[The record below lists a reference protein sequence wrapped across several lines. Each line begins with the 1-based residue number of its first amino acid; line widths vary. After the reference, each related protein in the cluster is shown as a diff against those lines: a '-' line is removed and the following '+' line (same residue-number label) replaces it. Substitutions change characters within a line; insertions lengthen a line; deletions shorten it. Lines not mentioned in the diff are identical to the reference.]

1 MPATGSCTLHS
12 LGAPRCSTCERGAF
26 IQPGLAE
33 IYGLLCTATRSIL
46 RGTGAAAAASA
57 GAVSLGTLRRL
68 FLEYVGIDPEEL
80 MQNAREAHASSD
92 RLAPA
97 PLLALAV
104 PYVPPLDVDS
114 VLELLRTR
122 LAPEVER
129 VSGSA
134 YQRTFAECGSAGV
147 LEVRDGRGSWLDVRV
162 QADRWTG
169 IVHVVERVRRLFNV
183 DVNAQEADLWLHS
196 DPIVGRLVQM
206 RPGVRPPGSWG
217 LFEAAVKAVLGCGWD
232 VRGEDWLGQL
242 VERAG
247 TAMHGSSLSHLTR
260 LFPAPQQLASLP
272 ADRLGLPF
280 VKARSVHQLAH
291 VASGGGAVVAASEP
305 MQRRLAS
312 LGAIDGVGPVTAA
325 RFAWILGDPDAYPEK
340 AGAPLPGTIV
350 TASRKRALHVADRW
364 RPYRSFAYAQLALSD
379 RVPGM
384 SAEGWPAVGRGDGVP
399 TCQAGLSA

>member
-1 MPATGSCTLHS
+1 MLHS
-12 LGAPRCSTCERGAF
+12 DGAYRCATCERGAF

-33 IYGLLCTATRSIL
+33 IYALLCTATRSML

-57 GAVSLGTLRRL
+57 AAVSPGTLRRL
-68 FLEYVGIDPEEL
+68 FLEYVGIDADEL
-80 MQNAREAHASSD
+80 TRHAREAHASGD

-134 YQRTFAECGSAGV
+134 YQRTFVEGGSAGV
-147 LEVRDGRGSWLDVRV
+147 LEVRDGRGSWLDVRI

-169 IVHVVERVRRLFNV
+169 LVHVVERIRRLFNV
-183 DVNAQEADLWLHS
+183 DVNAQEAERWLHN

-206 RPGVRPPGSWG
+206 RPGVRPPGSWS

-232 VRGEDWLGQL
+232 VRGADWLGQL

-247 TAMHGSSLSHLTR
+247 TAMHGSSLPHLTR
-260 LFPAPQQLASLP
+260 LFPSPEQLASLQ

-280 VKARSVHQLAH
+280 VKARSVHQLAY

-305 MQRRLAS
+305 IQRRLAS
-312 LGAIDGVGPVTAA
+312 LGAIEGVGPVTAA

-340 AGAPLPGTIV
+340 AGAPLPGTTV

-364 RPYRSFAYAQLALSD
+364 RPYRSFAYAQLVLSD
-379 RVPGM
+379 RVLGT
-384 SAEGWPAVGRGDGVP
+384 SVDGWPVAGCDAGGP
-399 TCQAGLSA
+399 TCEAGLSA